1 MGSFILRYMIFKVWP
16 RRGVNPAEIK
26 LIIFLHLQLDV
37 KNPWTFGYIDIH
49 KEMCLVCVCVSDVC
63 MCAYVRLIL

>member
-1 MGSFILRYMIFKVWP
+1 MIFKVWT
-16 RRGVNPAEIK
+16 RSCDNPAEINYRS
-26 LIIFLHLQLDV
+26 FCSSFTETLQRDV

-49 KEMCLVCVCVSDVC
+49 KEMCVCMCVFVCVSDVC